1 MVWRDANVEM
11 FVTQQTVHERKELKH
26 ELILSEIV
34 AILDNDCVRR
44 SVVIDAELEA
54 PWKLS
59 LIHI

>member
-34 AILDNDCVRR
+34 AILDNDRVRR

-54 PWKLS
+54 PWK
-59 LIHI
+59 